1 VQVDSRLGHGT
12 TFELYFP
19 AAPQAPAAHM
29 ADREAMPPRGQGELI
44 LVVDDEATVCDSL
57 RRTLET
63 YGYRVITASH
73 GVEGLAAFSSHRTA
87 VRAVLTDMMMPTMN
101 GPAMING
108 LRAID
113 PGLPILGMSG
123 LPDRNGVKGFEQ
135 VELSGLLSKPFSGN
149 ELLRVIYTTLKA
161 RGAEASPERA
171 E

>member
-1 VQVDSRLGHGT
+1 
-12 TFELYFP
+12 
-19 AAPQAPAAHM
+19 M
-29 ADREAMPPRGQGELI
+29 
-44 LVVDDEATVCDSL
+44 
-57 RRTLET
+57 
-63 YGYRVITASH
+63 TASN
-73 GVEGLAAFSSHRTA
+73 GVEGLAALSVHRAA

-113 PGLPILGMSG
+113 PCLPILGMSG